1 MGSSSSLPVRGLP
14 WELPGAAKFCPN
26 KRPQIGHSPLLLPF
40 GLAGSYWGAP
50 LARLFGLEPA
60 NQHAA
65 PWVCH
70 PGVLKRLEQNIID
83 RRSGASTRAL
93 GPLKDR

>member
-1 MGSSSSLPVRGLP
+1 M
-14 WELPGAAKFCPN
+14 
-26 KRPQIGHSPLLLPF
+26 LLPF

-60 NQHAA
+60 KQHTD

-70 PGVLKRLEQNIID
+70 PEVPRRLEQNTID
-83 RRSGASTRAL
+83 RRTGASTRAL
-93 GPLKDR
+93 DPLKDTLALLKSIGIHISLSGFYVPK